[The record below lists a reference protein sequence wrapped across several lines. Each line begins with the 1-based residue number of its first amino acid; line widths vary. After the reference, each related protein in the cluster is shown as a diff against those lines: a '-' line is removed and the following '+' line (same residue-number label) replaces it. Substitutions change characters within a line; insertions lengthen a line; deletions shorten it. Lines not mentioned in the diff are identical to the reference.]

1 MLGESEALL
10 RYVQVIGRSIAWGV
24 VHRAESDF
32 VGLFNEWTSKN
43 EQIDLVIDVSIAGE
57 TNTYVR

>member
-1 MLGESEALL
+1 M
-10 RYVQVIGRSIAWGV
+10 GRC
-24 VHRAESDF
+24 
-32 VGLFNEWTSKN
+32 VGCGTPSMEDLVDLIDEWTSKN